1 MKRSLILALACVGLS
16 GCMAT
21 DEYKKQ
27 AVLYCAGDEGARVYV
42 RNFTSA
48 MLNAP
53 IAGTGITVE
62 AKVNCPI
69 KKPDD

>member
-1 MKRSLILALACVGLS
+1 MKHLLILLAICLGLS

-21 DEYKKQ
+21 EEYREQ
-27 AVLYCAGDEGARVYV
+27 TILYCAGDEGARVYV
-42 RNFTSA
+42 RNFASA
-48 MLNAP
+48 VLNAP

-69 KKPDD
+69 KRPDD